1 MDYKK
6 INDYEQL
13 YLISENDDN
22 SIAII
27 YEKYKPIVSAIAKKY
42 YSKTNYHCGDLD
54 DFIQEGYIGLDR
66 AIKSFKEGQNVLFY
80 TFSLVCIE
88 RQIKGFCRSC
98 FALKNENMINSISIE
113 YEIEDNLK
121 LMDFIPDETPCNNP
135 NYYLDEKIV
144 LDKLIQFK
152 NNLPLRQS
160 LVFELRYNGF
170 KYKEISALL
179 DIPISSVD
187 NCLHICRQKFQK
199 QFVFSSN

>member
-22 SIAII
+22 SMAVI

-54 DFIQEGYIGLDR
+54 DFIQEGYIGLD
-66 AIKSFKEGQNVLFY
+66 
-80 TFSLVCIE
+80 
-88 RQIKGFCRSC
+88 RSC